1 MEKECGKT
9 TWFFFKG
16 KWPWFF
22 FLRSMSS
29 NYAHLFFCMELFAF
43 SNLSFLL
50 YVPCP
55 SLHRL
60 QIKDS
65 PDLEPLFWACPFW
78 LWVTNNAE
86 FTRGSS
92 FSSVSQTD
100 HFNQSYKLNT
110 RTYSPPS
117 TVSQGFK
124 QRWWHSAGTSRVP
137 WEITWQGGSLAFAG
151 QEVYCLPLKKQNS
164 RWFADTL

>member
-1 MEKECGKT
+1 M
-9 TWFFFKG
+9 WQNNLIFFQREMTLILLSEVDVIKLCTFIFLHGVICIFK
-16 KWPWFF
+16 PFF
-22 FLRSMSS
+22 PVICSLPFTAQVANKGQSGFG
-29 NYAHLFFCMELFAF
+29 AP
-43 SNLSFLL
+43 LL
-50 YVPCP
+50 
-55 SLHRL
+55 
-60 QIKDS
+60 
-65 PDLEPLFWACPFW
+65 ACPFW

-86 FTRGSS
+86 FTWGSS

-124 QRWWHSAGTSRVP
+124 QRWWHRAGTSRVP

-151 QEVYCLPLKKQNS
+151 QEVYCLPLKKENS
-164 RWFADTL
+164 QWFADTL